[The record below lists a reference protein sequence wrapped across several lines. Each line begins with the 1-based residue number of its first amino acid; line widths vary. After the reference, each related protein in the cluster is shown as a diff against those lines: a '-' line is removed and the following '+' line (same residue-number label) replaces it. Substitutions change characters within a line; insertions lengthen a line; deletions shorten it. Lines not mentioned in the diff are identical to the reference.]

1 MKNGLK
7 SFQRKYLPMNTM
19 DTAENRKEII
29 KRELF
34 KEVNLQNTILDEY
47 LIRPEKFDIS
57 TISNSSREFLA
68 KNKEYLQKERGKGQ
82 ILFLRK
88 YGYEKI

>member
-1 MKNGLK
+1 
-7 SFQRKYLPMNTM
+7 MNTM

-47 LIRPEKFDIS
+47 LIRP
-57 TISNSSREFLA
+57 
-68 KNKEYLQKERGKGQ
+68 
-82 ILFLRK
+82 
-88 YGYEKI
+88 